1 MTPDQVFA
9 ELHSAIGGRL
19 FTVTVQDAAA
29 GVARRAYSSNPAA
42 YPVSGTKPISQD
54 RWSLQVLVE
63 GEPFIAHT
71 VAEFADVFPDH
82 ALIASLGCAS
92 ALNLPVIDGD
102 WVLGTVNVLDVE
114 GFFDEIRVF
123 AIQSLI
129 VARHAALVAAMRAV
143 PMGGAVTA

>member
-29 GVARRAYSSNPAA
+29 GGARRAYSSNPAA

-54 RWSLQVLVE
+54 RWSLQVLLE
-63 GEPFIAHT
+63 GEPFIANT